1 MKQFVRDWM
10 SSPVVVVPSE
20 IFIDQALSLMIRR
33 RIHSLVIDISAD
45 DENRYGIVTT
55 NEIRDEIAALGLN
68 PAEVRVSDIMTS
80 PIQCAK
86 TSWTVREAAQAMQDS
101 SIHHLPVEDRRS
113 SLVGVI
119 SVTDVFSAVEEAGWT
134 EIS

>member
-10 SSPVVVVPSE
+10 SSPVVVVPPE
-20 IFIDQALSLMIRR
+20 IFVDQALSLMQRR
-33 RIHSLVIDISAD
+33 RIHSLVIDISSD
-45 DENRYGIVTT
+45 DGHRYGIVTT
-55 NEIRDEIAALGLN
+55 TDIRDEIAALDFN
-68 PAEVRVSDIMTS
+68 PAEVRVSDVMTS

-101 SIHHLPVEDRRS
+101 STDHLPVEDRRA

-119 SVTDVFSAVEEAGWT
+119 SVMDVFTAVEEAGWT

>member
-10 SSPVVVVPSE
+10 SSPVVVVPPE
-20 IFIDQALSLMIRR
+20 IFADQALTLMRR
-33 RIHSLVIDISAD
+33 RGIHSLVLDLSAD
-45 DENRYGIVTT
+45 GGKSYGIITT
-55 NEIRDEIAALGLN
+55 TDIRDEIAAVGLN

-86 TSWTVREAAQAMQDS
+86 TSWTVREAAQAMQDL
-101 SIHHLPVEDRRS
+101 SIQHLPVEDKRA

-119 SVTDVFSAVEEAGWT
+119 SVTDVFTAVEEVGWS
-134 EIS
+134 ELS

>member
-10 SSPVVVVPSE
+10 SSSVIVVPPE
-20 IFIDQALSLMIRR
+20 IFADQALSVMRR
-33 RIHSLVIDISAD
+33 RGIRSLVIDLSAD
-45 DENRYGIVTT
+45 NGSRYGIVTT
-55 NEIRDEIAALGLN
+55 TDIRDEIAALGFN
-68 PAEVRVSDIMTS
+68 PANVRVSEIMTS

-86 TSWTVREAAQAMQDS
+86 TSWTMREAAQAMQDS
-101 SIHHLPVEDRRS
+101 STDHLPVEDRRA

-119 SVTDVFSAVEEAGWT
+119 SVMDVFTAVEEAGWT